1 MLTFVRDAREAAWV
15 GVGGSGGEE
24 RGARA
29 SLDRL
34 QDLPLQRLGHLV
46 RSRRRA
52 PRLPEAPV
60 VQVDRDVPHVRAPH
74 DHPDLLL
81 SHALVGLEADH
92 DPAFV
97 GDDAPLRHAET
108 RQCLHDMPLGRP
120 HPLLTEL
127 LVGLPSLAQI
137 PPSNLA
143 CAMAL
148 TIRKAAPIFSERRF
162 LSLFCLRRQLSFCKH
177 TQNTCATLYSSY
189 ATSALSGSDA
199 RRPVSLR

>member
-1 MLTFVRDAREAAWV
+1 MLTFVHDAREAAWV

-29 SLDRL
+29 PLDRL

-127 LVGLPSLAQI
+127 LVGLPSLAQN
-137 PPSNLA
+137 PPSNLV
-143 CAMAL
+143 CAVL
-148 TIRKAAPIFSERRF
+148 LPSEKPHQSSRNAVF
-162 LSLFCLRRQLSFCKH
+162 YHDWPLNVNHSLCEH
-177 TQNTCATLYSSY
+177 TQNTCATL
-189 ATSALSGSDA
+189 
-199 RRPVSLR
+199 